1 VKEQLFANI
10 KTNFK
15 FLFRNLLLLLIII
28 IFALTILQN
37 LLISSF
43 THQSNINRFDTIQTI
58 VGITQGFSN
67 VLVISIG
74 VLIVFSHFRGRSLK
88 MIFTKPCLPETWL
101 LSLFLTVVIS
111 AAVLYL
117 FSFLVASC
125 LFMVWKIPYQ
135 WGLLYLTARE
145 MLTTCATSLTLL
157 MLCLI
162 VHPIL
167 AVFVLL
173 TFQESS
179 FYFFV
184 TQLEALLRITSST
197 SSFFL
202 SLAKQFAYAIY
213 MILPADLFG
222 TESQKIKLSWLMTG
236 KDALHLGIIFIYTVL
251 LSALLFFLSLMLLR
265 KKRLL

>member
-28 IFALTILQN
+28 IFVITILQN
-37 LLISSF
+37 LLMSSF
-43 THQSNINRFDTIQTI
+43 MHQSNTNRFDTIQSI
-58 VGITQGFSN
+58 VSIMQGFSG

-74 VLIVFSHFRGRSLK
+74 VLIVFSHLRGRSLK
-88 MIFTKPCLPETWL
+88 LIFTKPCLPETWL
-101 LSLFLTVVIS
+101 LSLFLTIIIS
-111 AAVLYL
+111 AAVLYF

-125 LFMVWKIPYQ
+125 LFIVWKIPYQ

-145 MLTTCATSLTLL
+145 MLTACATSLTLL

-173 TFQESS
+173 TFQERS
-179 FYFFV
+179 FYFLV
-184 TQLEALLRITSST
+184 TQLEALLRTTSSAN
-197 SSFFL
+197 SFYL
-202 SLAKQFAYAIY
+202 SLAKQLAYAIY

-222 TESQKIKLSWLMTG
+222 TASQKINSSWIMTG
-236 KDALHLGIIFIYTVL
+236 KDTLHLGIIFVYTVVL
-251 LSALLFFLSLMLLR
+251 GTLLFFLSLILLR